1 MRGIPDMLYLF
12 NFSASLDILTH
23 IIYYCV
29 KMSTLKEIKELEE
42 KRSQALDNIL
52 SIKLMVP
59 GSYNE
64 VYCRCGKKNCWC
76 SSGKGHPFRRIT
88 FSEEGK
94 PKTKSIGEENVGW
107 IKKVTQNYRQFREG
121 QKRLREYE
129 KCLAKLLDR
138 YLKEII
144 VKTRKKKEYN

>member
-1 MRGIPDMLYLF
+1 
-12 NFSASLDILTH
+12 
-23 IIYYCV
+23 
-29 KMSTLKEIKELEE
+29 MSTLKEIKKLEE
-42 KRSQALDNIL
+42 ERAGVLDKIL
-52 SIKLMVP
+52 SIKFMVP

-64 VYCRCGKKNCWC
+64 VYCRCGKSNCWY

-88 FSEEGK
+88 FSEDGK
-94 PKTKSIGEENVGW
+94 PKTKSVREENVEW

-121 QKRLREYE
+121 QRKIREYE
-129 KCLAKLLDR
+129 KRLAKLLDR

>member
-1 MRGIPDMLYLF
+1 
-12 NFSASLDILTH
+12 
-23 IIYYCV
+23 
-29 KMSTLKEIKELEE
+29 MSTLKEIKKLEE
-42 KRSQALDNIL
+42 ERAGVLEKIL

-88 FSEEGK
+88 FSEDGK
-94 PKTKSIGEENVGW
+94 PKTKSIREENVGW
-107 IKKVTQNYRQFREG
+107 IKKVTHNYRQFRED
-121 QKRLREYE
+121 QKKIREYE
-129 KCLAKLLDR
+129 KRLAKLLDR

>member
-1 MRGIPDMLYLF
+1 
-12 NFSASLDILTH
+12 
-23 IIYYCV
+23 
-29 KMSTLKEIKELEE
+29 MSTLKEIKKLEE
-42 KRSQALDNIL
+42 KRSQALESIL

-59 GSYNE
+59 GSYND

-88 FSEEGK
+88 FSEGGK
-94 PKTKSIGEENVGW
+94 SKTKSIDEENVEW

-121 QKRLREYE
+121 QRKIREYE
-129 KCLAKLLDR
+129 KRLAKLLDR

-144 VKTRKKKEYN
+144 LKTRKKKGYN

>member
-1 MRGIPDMLYLF
+1 M
-12 NFSASLDILTH
+12 SAI
-23 IIYYCV
+23 
-29 KMSTLKEIKELEE
+29 KEIRKLEE
-42 KRSQALDNIL
+42 RRARALDKIF

-88 FSEEGK
+88 FSEDGK
-94 PKTKSIGEENVGW
+94 PKTKSIPKENVEW

-121 QKRLREYE
+121 QKKIREYE
-129 KCLAKLLDR
+129 VRLGKLLDR